1 MASGNTITDSLAD
14 SIPTMIAAARIVRE
28 FVGVMPN
35 LVDRQRLSEN
45 TGTVW
50 NEVSMAKMSA
60 QAITESTELDNP
72 QQMSDTLLSI
82 TPTVIGVHTV
92 LTDRVAMRISANAF
106 AQTGSLAQNAIE
118 RKKDEDGLTAI
129 DGASTEMGTG
139 GVALDTSLIAHA
151 VYRITSNTNEPAPA
165 SAPISAVFH
174 GFQLADIDDQLTV
187 HAIATNTGGAVT
199 ESSVGGAV
207 LTSGIAA
214 ETFQNKYRGTVGGA
228 RLYEDG
234 NLSIDSSTD
243 DAKGGVFS
251 QQGIILVEGK
261 SPYVETK
268 RMPELGGGAT
278 ALFHYDEYA
287 YGERSSGNWLVE
299 VTSDASTPSW

>member
-1 MASGNTITDSLAD
+1 MAVGNTITDSLAD

-129 DGASTEMGTG
+129 DGAATEMGAEG
-139 GVALDTSLIAHA
+139 AALDTSLIAHA

-165 SAPISAVFH
+165 SSPISAVFH
-174 GFQLADIDDQLTV
+174 GFQLADIDDQLTSAGV
-187 HAIATNTGGAVT
+187 AAVDGHQIQEDPAGAP
-199 ESSVGGAV
+199 

-214 ETFQNKYRGTVGGA
+214 ATFQNKYRGMIGGA
-228 RLYEDG
+228 KLYEDG
-234 NLSIDSSTD
+234 NLSISSGY

-251 QQGIILVEGK
+251 QQGIILVEGR

-299 VTSDASTPSW
+299 VKSDASTPTG

>member
-1 MASGNTITDSLAD
+1 MAVGNTITDSLAD

-28 FVGVMPN
+28 FAGVMPN
-35 LVDRQRLSEN
+35 LVDRQRLDEN

-50 NEVSMAKMSA
+50 NEVSMAKLSA
-60 QAITESTELDNP
+60 QAVTESTELDNP

-92 LTDRVAMRISANAF
+92 ITDRVALRISSNAY

-118 RKKDEDGLTAI
+118 RKKDADGLTAI
-129 DGASTEMGTG
+129 DGASSTQGDGTA
-139 GVALDTSLIAHA
+139 ALDTSDITSAT
-151 VYRITSNTNEPAPA
+151 YRITSNTTEPAPA
-165 SAPISAVFH
+165 TAPISAVFH
-174 GFQLADIDDQLTV
+174 GFQLADIDTQLTTPG
-187 HAIATNTGGAVT
+187 I
-199 ESSVGGAV
+199 SSVAAIGTEVGVGAP
-207 LTSGIAA
+207 LTVGIAA
-214 ETFQNKYRGTVGGA
+214 EAFQNRYRGNIAGA
-228 RLYEDG
+228 RIYEDG
-234 NLSIDSSTD
+234 NLTISSNK
-243 DAKGGVFS
+243 AKGGVFS
-251 QQGIILVEGK
+251 QMALILVEGR

-299 VTSDASTPSW
+299 VEMDATEPSG

>member
-1 MASGNTITDSLAD
+1 MAVGNTITDSLAD

-28 FVGVMPN
+28 FAGVMPN
-35 LVDRQRLSEN
+35 LVDRQRLDEN

-50 NEVSMAKMSA
+50 NEVSMAKLSA
-60 QAITESTELDNP
+60 QAVTESTELDNP

-92 LTDRVAMRISANAF
+92 ILDRVALRIAANAY

-118 RKKDEDGLTAI
+118 RKKDADGLTAI
-129 DGASTEMGTG
+129 DGASSTEGDGTT
-139 GVALDTSLIAHA
+139 ALDTSDITSAS
-151 VYRITSNTNEPAPA
+151 YRITSNTTEPAPA
-165 SAPISAVFH
+165 TAPINAVFH
-174 GFQLADIDDQLTV
+174 GFQLADIDNQLTTPGISTV
-187 HAIATNTGGAVT
+187 AAIGTEAQAGAP
-199 ESSVGGAV
+199 
-207 LTSGIAA
+207 LTVGIAA
-214 ETFQNKYRGTVGGA
+214 EAFQNRYRGNISGA

-234 NLSIDSSTD
+234 NLTISSNT
-243 DAKGGVFS
+243 AKGGVFS
-251 QQGIILVEGK
+251 QMALILVEGR

-299 VTSDASTPSW
+299 VHMDATEPAG